1 MGAGQNDESIWD
13 DVKPIIV
20 NIIMNMSSYEE
31 LMAKMAEPA
40 EFVKEWFK
48 LCKPLLIK
56 CALMKMQEEI
66 KENIPE
72 PLEWEEV
79 HPALAS
85 ILDNI
90 DEDKIKDI
98 VASPI
103 AWFKEVFDS
112 CKDLIVKLSIHELKP
127 KLEPILEEKDCGLSW
142 DDVAPMLFV
151 FLMNLGSVEKIKEV
165 GANPAEFCNTFFEE
179 CLPLLIKMSLHQIV
193 RPKVSK
199 ILEEH
204 DVAWEDVI
212 DPIAGAIFK
221 VVGSA
226 GEVKAKM
233 EEAGGNVHGFFS
245 DMVAENKDLLVQ
257 IGMKKMTPVLEAI
270 KAKGFYQYEAEPIL
284 VYYLHSLSG
293 LAALKDAI
301 SHAKSDATALVD
313 GAVAPL
319 KPFVFGLE
327 TKKVIADGKSKLEPE
342 LQDPMTWEQMEE
354 QMFFE
359 LMNEANAFD
368 DQDEPEK
375 DACGCE
381 MLEPKKMIQE
391 RVVIDYANGEKC
403 AFSAQSKLSAI
414 LNTIR
419 DMQDLQ

>member
-1 MGAGQNDESIWD
+1 
-13 DVKPIIV
+13 
-20 NIIMNMSSYEE
+20 
-31 LMAKMAEPA
+31 
-40 EFVKEWFK
+40 
-48 LCKPLLIK
+48 
-56 CALMKMQEEI
+56 MKMQDEI

-193 RPKVSK
+193 RPKVSE

-221 VVGSA
+221 VAGSA

-284 VYYLHSLSG
+284 VYYLHSLS
-293 LAALKDAI
+293 
-301 SHAKSDATALVD
+301 
-313 GAVAPL
+313 
-319 KPFVFGLE
+319 GLE

-414 LNTIR
+414 L
-419 DMQDLQ
+419 